1 MPTPWLRARRYIIGA
16 IFVAGAAF
24 FVWAIPSDGTV
35 GHFADW
41 TIGFFLVWAALFA
54 IAGIYAAAK
63 PTRAEKEEAGQ
74 LEAIEG
80 SHSPDRAQLS
90 K

>member
-1 MPTPWLRARRYIIGA
+1 MSTPWIRARRYIIGA

-24 FVWAIPSDGTV
+24 FVWSIPSDGTV
-35 GHFADW
+35 GQFVDW
-41 TIGFFLVWAALFA
+41 TIGFLLVWAVLLV

-63 PTRAEKEEAGQ
+63 PTRAEKEELQ
-74 LEAIEG
+74 HFQAIEG
-80 SHSPDRAQLS
+80 SHSADRAQLS